1 MKLTTK
7 FVSGVFSFAILLLA
21 IQTNVYGKNQ
31 KVVPFFTAEEAY
43 RQGMAAFRGGSMEL
57 AIPALN
63 YASDSGYRYA
73 DLPLARIYQ
82 EGIGIPRDDEKAYYH
97 YKQYAYK
104 FAAVSSDHHLAA
116 DVANA
121 FVALGLYQL
130 KGIPEST
137 VRKDPRLAFKHFK
150 HAAANLKDPVAGFQ
164 LARMYQ
170 KGEGTSKNLRM
181 AARWFN
187 FSYKKNHT
195 ESQAI
200 LGNLFWRG
208 IGVPRNRAIGLALLK
223 IANENAGDTSCPG
236 YSGGSQR
243 WIEKAF
249 QNLNSAADPNTSD
262 SADQYFTKLYR
273 PCDRSNELPSING
286 ILIKNTPDQGSD
298 PGLNR
303 DRLQETDRPQIAN
316 PDRGRS
322 NTGFGFTNN
331 R

>member
-7 FVSGVFSFAILLLA
+7 FVSGVFSLAILLLA
-21 IQTNVYGKNQ
+21 IQSPVYGKDL
-31 KVVPFFTAEEAY
+31 KAVPFFTAEEAY
-43 RQGMAAFRGGSMEL
+43 RQGMAAFRSGTMEL

-63 YASDSGYRYA
+63 YASDSGYQYA
-73 DLPLARIYQ
+73 DLTLARIYQ

-116 DVANA
+116 DVATA

-130 KGIPEST
+130 KGIPESNI
-137 VRKDPRLAFKHFK
+137 RKDARLAFKHFK

-208 IGVPRNRAIGLALLK
+208 IGVRRNRAIGLALMK
-223 IANENAGDTSCPG
+223 IANENAQDTSCPG

-243 WIEKAF
+243 WIEKAY
-249 QNLNSAADPNTSD
+249 QNLITAADPNTSE
-262 SADQYFTKLYR
+262 SAEQYFTKLYR
-273 PCDRSNELPSING
+273 PCDRSDELPSING
-286 ILIKNTPDQGSD
+286 ILIKNNPVPGSEPRMDRNRLPGSD
-298 PGLNR
+298 R
-303 DRLQETDRPQIAN
+303 QQIAD
-316 PDRGRS
+316 PGRTGS
-322 NTGFGFTNN
+322 NTSFGFTNN
-331 R
+331 Q